1 MSFGR
6 VETMPRSEEF
16 HCFDSLQGHPNVG
29 LRERKT
35 ARRMQQKGA
44 LVALNNKAIMEAFE
58 SNLGRVDAARR
69 AWKPVHPGWS
79 GETLANVV
87 LPPDLAAAH
96 RRRLVGFGDA
106 CLRTAF

>member
-6 VETMPRSEEF
+6 VKTLPRSEEF

-29 LRERKT
+29 LRERET
-35 ARRMQQKGA
+35 ARRMQQ
-44 LVALNNKAIMEAFE
+44 EAFE

-69 AWKPVHPGWS
+69 AWKPVYPGWS
-79 GETLANVV
+79 GEALANFA